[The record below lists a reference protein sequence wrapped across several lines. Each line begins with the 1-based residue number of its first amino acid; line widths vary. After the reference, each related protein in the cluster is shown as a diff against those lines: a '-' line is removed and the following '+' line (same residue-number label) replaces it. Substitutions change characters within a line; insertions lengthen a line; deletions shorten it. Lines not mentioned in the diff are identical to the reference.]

1 MEPVY
6 TFTPQEIEDGK
17 GLGGLAYIT
26 WIGLLIAFIMGK
38 DNRYVLYHVQQSLI
52 LVIAAIFIAIPFLGW
67 IWGIFVLVAWIMG
80 LMNGFGGKAVPLPL
94 IGSIG
99 LKFGILKPD
108 SSASAPAAPAAS
120 YKPVTPAAPVEPVV
134 TPPADPA
141 PRQTPP
147 SAAPT
152 PPQTPPPAD
161 PPE

>member
-1 MEPVY
+1 VEPVY

-94 IGSIG
+94 IGPIG

-108 SSASAPAAPAAS
+108 SSSPAAAPTAS
-120 YKPVTPAAPVEPVV
+120 YQPVTPAAPVEPVV
-134 TPPADPA
+134 TPPVDPV
-141 PRQTPP
+141 
-147 SAAPT
+147 

>member
-108 SSASAPAAPAAS
+108 SSAPAAAPAAPVT
-120 YKPVTPAAPVEPVV
+120 PVTPVTRVTPVAPVAPVEPVV
-134 TPPADPA
+134 TPPADLV
-141 PRQTPP
+141 
-147 SAAPT
+147 

>member
-108 SSASAPAAPAAS
+108 SSAPAAAPAAPVT
-120 YKPVTPAAPVEPVV
+120 PVTPVTRVTPVAPVAPVEPVV
-134 TPPADPA
+134 TPPADLV
-141 PRQTPP
+141 
-147 SAAPT
+147 
-152 PPQTPPPAD
+152 PPQTPPPVD